1 MSYTSF
7 SLYSNP
13 SAWGIPLMDVDE
25 VLEMDP
31 YKEVTQQGQT
41 APPSHDY
48 APDLIELE
56 DHVPVYVL
64 EPEEDPEEDPVDY
77 APDADNDKDEE
88 EESSKDNDDKEEEHL
103 APADSTTVASPAVRP
118 VPSAEETEPF
128 ETDESAATPP
138 PPHAYH
144 NTLRMS
150 IPSPLLLVP
159 LPLTTSPTYT
169 EAPLGYRA
177 ARIRL
182 RAASPPLLLP
192 LTSRRANIL
201 EANIPR
207 QKRLLLTAPT
217 PSFLDTVDAS
227 IRALERRT
235 MAAIEMVNLR
245 RDHAALRGEVDTLR
259 RYLSSLCTTHEQ
271 ERVEARQALARS
283 EAHNRVL
290 EARIT
295 LLETQAHCH
304 EWQCQDTDDRAIGHI
319 MRIQKMPLRKG
330 TKTKT
335 TPATAIATATTP
347 MTDAAIRALIAQGVA
362 DALAERTIQRNTNL
376 NGDGR

>member
-1 MSYTSF
+1 MSNTSF

-13 SAWGIPLMDVDE
+13 SAWGHSTYGMSMRFFWRGPLE
-25 VLEMDP
+25 GGYP
-31 YKEVTQQGQT
+31 TGQT
-41 APPSHDY
+41 APPSSDY

-77 APDADNDKDEE
+77 APDADNDKD
-88 EESSKDNDDKEEEHL
+88 
-103 APADSTTVASPAVRP
+103 STVRP

-144 NTLRMS
+144 NTLR
-150 IPSPLLLVP
+150 I
-159 LPLTTSPTYT
+159 
-169 EAPLGYRA
+169 A

-192 LTSRRANIL
+192 STSRRADIL

-217 PSFLDTVDAS
+217 PRFEVGRVLHLLLDSQDLLWPVGS
-227 IRALERRT
+227 ITALWILWMPRDRT
-235 MAAIEMVNLR
+235 
-245 RDHAALRGEVDTLR
+245 ALRSEVDTLR

-271 ERVEARQALARS
+271 ERVEAHQALARS
-283 EAHNRVL
+283 EAYNRAL
-290 EARIT
+290 EAQIT

-319 MRIQKMPLRKG
+319 MRIQKMPSRKG

-335 TPATAIATATTP
+335 TPATATATATTP